1 MAECFMSNFKEKLIR
16 EPLPE
21 CREADRDF
29 YPSPEQLKYKVIVKH
44 KKLKAGSQEVLL
56 NSSKRV

>member
-1 MAECFMSNFKEKLIR
+1 MSNFKEKLIR